1 MNYHQLYISTIINT
15 SLEQGRFPGVWK
27 GALVKP
33 SMKKPGLKLKK
44 KNVRPGNNL
53 QFLSKLT
60 EKVVAEQMTS
70 HIMAHGLF
78 PELQSAYRRFHSTE
92 TALLRV
98 RNDTLLNMNKQQVSL
113 LVCLDLSAA
122 FETIEHTILL
132 QRLETKFGF
141 GGTAL
146 WIREY
151 LLGRFQQVIIDGVKS
166 DKFDINI
173 GVPQGSCLVPLLF
186 SIYTSQLFEIVS
198 NHLPTVHGYAMI
210 RNCTWRFTLLLM
222 TWPLRRWKCVLRIY
236 GTE

>member
-44 KNVRPGNNL
+44 KNFRPVNNL

-98 RNDTLLNMNKQQVSL
+98 RNDILLNMNKQQVTL

-146 WIREY
+146 KWIREY
-151 LLGRFQQVIIDGVKS
+151 L
-166 DKFDINI
+166 
-173 GVPQGSCLVPLLF
+173 
-186 SIYTSQLFEIVS
+186 
-198 NHLPTVHGYAMI
+198 
-210 RNCTWRFTLLLM
+210 
-222 TWPLRRWKCVLRIY
+222 
-236 GTE
+236 

>member
-1 MNYHQLYISTIINT
+1 M
-15 SLEQGRFPGVWK
+15 GF
-27 GALVKP
+27 
-33 SMKKPGLKLKK
+33 
-44 KNVRPGNNL
+44 
-53 QFLSKLT
+53 
-60 EKVVAEQMTS
+60 
-70 HIMAHGLF
+70 F

-98 RNDTLLNMNKQQVSL
+98 RNDILLNMNKQQVTL

-132 QRLETKFGF
+132 QRLEIKFGF

-146 WIREY
+146 KSIREY

-173 GVPQGSCLVPLLF
+173 GVPQGSCLAPLLF
-186 SIYTSQLFEIVS
+186 SIKTSQLFEIVS

-210 RNCTWRFTLLLM
+210 RNCTWRFARMTLLLR

-236 GTE
+236 GTK